1 MNEPWWKD
9 NGGMLDREKHAR
21 FVVRREEMARDA
33 RVPLPCLW
41 EPLPKD
47 LSEGERTWAT
57 KYKKHRAKG
66 ISGLLATGPSESLD
80 PVIKFGAMAGFLAR
94 QPSKTR
100 FEASAPK
107 Q

>member
-1 MNEPWWKD
+1 MPL
-9 NGGMLDREKHAR
+9 GAR
-21 FVVRREEMARDA
+21 SGAI
-33 RVPLPCLW
+33 
-41 EPLPKD
+41 
-47 LSEGERTWAT
+47 SERERTRLARSNE
-57 KYKKHRAKG
+57 HHSKG

-100 FEASAPK
+100 FEASALK